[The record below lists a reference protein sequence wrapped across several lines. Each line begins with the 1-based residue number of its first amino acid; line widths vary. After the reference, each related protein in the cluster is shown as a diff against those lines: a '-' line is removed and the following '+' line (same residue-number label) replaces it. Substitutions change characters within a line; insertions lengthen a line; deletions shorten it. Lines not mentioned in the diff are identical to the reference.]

1 MLPPGPLLA
10 LSLLA
15 SAPGPKPADPVD
27 CTAGSYHLRAWVGR
41 GGRVVEVM
49 LYEQGRPFLYLGRET
64 EGSRA
69 DLAGQRLDLVVR
81 PRAPS
86 APELRASARGRE
98 GTLTVRGKRHPMRC
112 HWRR

>member
-1 MLPPGPLLA
+1 MPAAGFILA

-15 SAPGPKPADPVD
+15 PAAGVRPADPLD
-27 CTAGSYHLRAWVGR
+27 CSAGPYQLRVWVGA

-49 LYEQGRPFLYLGRET
+49 LYEQGRPFMYLGRET

-69 DLAGQRLDLVVR
+69 DLKRHRLDLVVK

-86 APELRASARGRE
+86 APELKASARGRE
-98 GTLTVRGKRHPMRC
+98 GSLRIRAKRHPLRC

>member
-1 MLPPGPLLA
+1 MPPTGFFLA

-15 SAPGPKPADPVD
+15 PAAGVRPADPLD
-27 CTAGSYHLRAWVGR
+27 CSAGSYQLRVWVGA

-49 LYEQGRPFLYLGRET
+49 LYEQGRPFMYLGRET

-69 DLAGQRLDLVVR
+69 DLRRHRLDLTVK

-86 APELRASARGRE
+86 APELQASARERDGSLRI
-98 GTLTVRGKRHPMRC
+98 RGKRHPLRC